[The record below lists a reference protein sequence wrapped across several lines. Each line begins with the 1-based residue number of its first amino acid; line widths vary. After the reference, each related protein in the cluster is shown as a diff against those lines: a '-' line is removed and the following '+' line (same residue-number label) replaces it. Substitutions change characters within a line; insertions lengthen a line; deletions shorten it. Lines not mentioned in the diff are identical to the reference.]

1 MSNGVDI
8 LVSSELRVYR
18 NIQNIQFP
26 SKLRNE
32 EGKELAEKISKIFLK
47 NSKYKF
53 KIVNLWQ
60 KSKEDIVSF
69 MENNIITSRTFKN
82 RMFSTILF
90 TDDNTIVI
98 VINDENH
105 IKILLRKV
113 DLKLEDLYKRAEE
126 LLFEV
131 KKELKFAYS
140 NEYGYLMSS
149 PNTVGTG
156 IKAREILHLPILNKI
171 GAIEDLIVNLK
182 KIGIDLKPIFKIDNK
197 AYGNLYK
204 IENRITI
211 GILEKDIFTDVDAIA
226 QQLILKEKK
235 ARHVLKD
242 SSEYE
247 LKDSIFRARGII
259 QNARKITFSEV
270 LNLTSMLR
278 LGIEMQFIN
287 NLTVMDINNSI
298 LIAKKET
305 IKKSGKIRN
314 NLQTDIKRAN
324 EMRMIYKNI

>member
-1 MSNGVDI
+1 MNSGVDI
-8 LVSSELRVYR
+8 LVSSELRIYR

-32 EGKELAEKISKIFLK
+32 EGKEIAEKISQIFLK

-53 KIVNLWQ
+53 KRVNLWQ
-60 KSKEDIVSF
+60 KSKEDIISF
-69 MENNIITSRTFKN
+69 IENNIISSRTLKN

-90 TDDNTIVI
+90 TDDNTTVI

-105 IKILLRKV
+105 IKILLRKI
-113 DLKLEDLYKRAEE
+113 DLKLEDLYKKAEE

-131 KKELKFAYS
+131 SKELKFAYS
-140 NEYGYLMSS
+140 KDYGYLTSS
-149 PNTVGTG
+149 PKTVGTG
-156 IKAREILHLPILNKI
+156 VKAREILHLPILNKI
-171 GAIEDLIVNLK
+171 GAIDDLIVNLE
-182 KIGIDLKPIFKIDNK
+182 KISITLKPIFKIDNR

-204 IENRITI
+204 IENKITI
-211 GILEKDIFTDVDAIA
+211 GILEKNIFTDVDAIV

-235 ARHVLKD
+235 ARTVLKD
-242 SSEYE
+242 SGEYE

-270 LNLTSMLR
+270 LDLTSMLR
-278 LGIEMQFIN
+278 LGIEMKFLN
-287 NLTVMDINNSI
+287 NLTSMDINNSI

-305 IKKSGKIRN
+305 IKKTGKMKN
-314 NLQTDIKRAN
+314 TLQGDIKRAN
-324 EMRMIYKNI
+324 EMRKIYKNI